1 LAGGAALATA
11 VLWEPL
17 GIGATWLFWTLPR
30 HAGDAL
36 GWVGVAIGVALAVA
50 AVVYLLSS
58 RMKRYRPYT
67 TMVLTGMIV
76 GIVVA
81 FVPIVLGIGIS
92 PEKWQHIMWFRSW
105 I

>member
-1 LAGGAALATA
+1 MGA
-11 VLWEPL
+11 VL
-17 GIGATWLFWTLPR
+17 A
-30 HAGDAL
+30 
-36 GWVGVAIGVALAVA
+36 A
-50 AVVYLLSS
+50 AVVVFLLSS

-67 TMVLTGMIV
+67 TLVVAGMII

-92 PEKWQHIMWFRSW
+92 PAHWEHIMWFPTW